1 MANKAGKLRAIKI
14 SGTKATLTAEPTT
27 TSDNQNYQ
35 ITDADKRVL
44 DYSETI
50 TVDDAGTPTAEA
62 YTLNKLDGIVAF
74 ETVDAGRVITIDGYY
89 LPMTTVAYAHA
100 DSINVACDLQETP
113 KYGDTH
119 MSRIPGLKGAEG
131 SLSQWDV
138 TDTTFEDDLI
148 AGLPVV
154 LETRDEADDSVI
166 DRMWVLLNTVE
177 MSAAIGSPQDMVVSW
192 SSTDE
197 MLRW

>member
-1 MANKAGKLRAIKI
+1 MANKAGRLRAIKI
-14 SGTKATLTAEPTT
+14 SGTKASLTAEPTT
-27 TSDNQNYQ
+27 TSDNISYQ
-35 ITDADKRVL
+35 ITNAAKRVL

-50 TVDDAGTPTAEA
+50 TVDDGGSPTAED
-62 YTLNKLDGIVAF
+62 YTLNRLSGTVTF
-74 ETVDAGRVITIDGYY
+74 ESADTRTITIDGYY

-100 DSINVACDLQETP
+100 DSINNACDLQETP

-119 MSRIPGLKGAEG
+119 MSRIAGLKGAEG
-131 SLSQWDV
+131 SLSQWDI

-154 LETRDEADDSVI
+154 LETRDESGDSVI
-166 DRMWVLLNTVE
+166 DRIWVLLDSVE

-192 SSTDE
+192 LSTDE